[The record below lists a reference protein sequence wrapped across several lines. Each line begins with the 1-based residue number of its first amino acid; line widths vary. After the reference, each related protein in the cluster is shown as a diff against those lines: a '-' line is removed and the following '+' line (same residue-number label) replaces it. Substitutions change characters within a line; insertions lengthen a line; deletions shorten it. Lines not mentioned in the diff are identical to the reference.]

1 MAKKLRWGS
10 NFSIDDL
17 VVNKDDDIY
26 LEFPFLELEE
36 LEMCKKKEFR
46 CGDNTVR
53 GVKGTDNQK
62 IVGLSG
68 SIVYG
73 WDRTSY
79 PIPYLPVDGWK
90 EAFDRRHTLQV
101 CRSISAIDEVP
112 SARYKRVF
120 PSNGGLYNSFLD
132 HSILTMAAMWGNVY
146 GPIAEDT
153 RDHMFQTA
161 CENILDRE
169 RDRNVFED
177 VDLLTREFVRD
188 ILRNMGCYDRYNNN
202 KSVVERIVTKVL
214 DTLGDPEQ
222 DAGKE
227 CINHNQSEYDDY
239 IASPDNTWKPH
250 NIEDDE
256 YFYFHI
262 PIKDHGGFCYTYA
275 DRLLRVVCERENSFT
290 NKEKTPL
297 EEVISEEQ
305 PKLKKVKVML
315 YNDTNSNNA
324 KKIVKSRK
332 LFKDNLNNSWQTRRE
347 NILYPLDA
355 NNGGPLS
362 KTFLTSKKLSDL
374 NMEIWYMNQIE
385 GEEEP
390 LEMAFDTEET
400 II

>member
-10 NFSIDDL
+10 NFSIEDL

-26 LEFPFLELEE
+26 LEFPFLQLVK
-36 LEMCKKKEFR
+36 LEMSKKKEFR

-68 SIVYG
+68 SLVYG

-90 EAFDRRHTLQV
+90 EAFDRRHTLKV
-101 CRSISAIDEVP
+101 CRSIAAIDEVP

-132 HSILTMAAMWGNVY
+132 HSILTMAAMWGNVK
-146 GPIAEDT
+146 GPIVEDT
-153 RDHMFQTA
+153 KDHMFQTA
-161 CENILDRE
+161 CENILDME
-169 RDRNVFED
+169 KGRDVFED

-188 ILRNMGCYDRYNNN
+188 ILRHMGCFQRYADNG
-202 KSVVERIVTKVL
+202 SVVERIVTKVL
-214 DTLGDPEQ
+214 DTLEDPEK
-222 DAGKE
+222 DAGKSTV
-227 CINHNQSEYDDY
+227 NHNQSEYDDY
-239 IASPDNTWKPH
+239 ITSPDNTWKPH

-262 PIKDHGGFCYTYA
+262 PIKDHAGFCYTYA
-275 DRLLRVVCERENSFT
+275 DRLLRVVCERENEFI
-290 NKEKTPL
+290 NKKKTPL
-297 EEVISEEQ
+297 EEVISDEQ

-315 YNDTNSNNA
+315 YNEANSNNA
-324 KKIVKSRK
+324 KKIVRSRK
-332 LFKDNLNNSWQTRRE
+332 LFKDNLNTSWQTRRE
-347 NILYPLDA
+347 NILYPLNAD
-355 NNGGPLS
+355 NGGPLAE
-362 KTFLTSKKLSDL
+362 KYLTRKKLSDL
-374 NMEIWYMNQIE
+374 NMEIWYMHQIE
-385 GEEEP
+385 GEDEP